1 MSVRIALISATP
13 AAIPPAVD
21 ALATGFPRAR
31 PWNILDDR
39 LLADVGEDGRTP
51 ALDGRMR
58 RLIDYAVTGGADG
71 VLLTCSLYG
80 AVTKQVDAPV
90 PLLAPDEAA
99 FDDALSSGCRRILV
113 VASLASA
120 LRDST
125 TRFEQAARDQGIAV
139 EVGGVLAPD
148 RLVETCRAKAGDRD
162 LILLAQYSLAPAA
175 DELSAAL
182 GLPVVSGPRSAAAR
196 LKAVIGG

>member
-1 MSVRIALISATP
+1 MNPRIALISATP
-13 AAIPPAVD
+13 AAIPPAVN
-21 ALATGFPRAR
+21 ALATGFPRAQ

-39 LLADVGEDGRTP
+39 LLADVGPDGRTP
-51 ALDGRMR
+51 ALDDRMR
-58 RLIDYAVTGGADG
+58 HLIDYAVTGGADG

-80 AVTKQVDAPV
+80 EVTKQVDAPV

-99 FDDALSSGCRRILV
+99 FDDALSSGHTRILV

-120 LRDST
+120 LADST
-125 TRFEQAARDQGIAV
+125 ARFAQAARDKGITV

-148 RLVETCRAKAGDRD
+148 KLVETPQAETGAWD
-162 LILLAQYSLAPAA
+162 LVLLAQYSLAPRAE
-175 DELSAAL
+175 ELSSAL
-182 GLPVVSGPRSAAAR
+182 GLPVVSGPRSAAKR

>member
-1 MSVRIALISATP
+1 MSPRIALISATP
-13 AAIPPAVD
+13 AAIPPAVG
-21 ALATGFPRAR
+21 ALATGFPQAQ

-39 LLADVGEDGRTP
+39 LLADVGEAGRTP
-51 ALDGRMR
+51 ALDDRMR

-80 AVTKQVDAPV
+80 EVTKQVDAPV

-99 FDDALSSGCRRILV
+99 FDDALSSGRTRILV

-120 LRDST
+120 LSDST
-125 TRFEQAARDQGIAV
+125 ARFEQAARDKGIDV

-148 RLVETCRAKAGDRD
+148 KLVETCQAEAGSWE
-162 LILLAQYSLAPAA
+162 LVLLAQYSLAPAA
-175 DELSAAL
+175 GELSSAL
-182 GLPVVSGPRSAAAR
+182 GLPVVSGPRSAAKR